1 MGTEG
6 RKMGGAKRSS
16 GKGREGRGES
26 RGSRAC
32 QVGSL
37 EGLAGEEGAGSG
49 GGEAASMLG
58 GPVPPLVPSAA
69 RPPEACNMS
78 LEKISR

>member
-37 EGLAGEEGAGSG
+37 EGLAGERGLAQV
-49 GGEAASMLG
+49 GEKQPQCWEVLFL
-58 GPVPPLVPSAA
+58 P
-69 RPPEACNMS
+69 
-78 LEKISR
+78 